1 MPKTPADI
9 ANETLQVKRS
19 SRLQKIHTPDAS
31 PVKETT
37 LQRSS
42 SADPTNK
49 GKKNPSCPDYTNYV
63 LSYSCPET
71 ERPGTGVV
79 GKYDHERK
87 RYEVQFTF
95 TDNKDPYTQ
104 VDYCPRKFV
113 EDNLVEPEVARKWLE
128 AVAKQQEIDTPR
140 TRARKRG
147 TTTALPKIKNK
158 NQKLDE
164 DTSND
169 DDSDPGKETTLT
181 ATPTSSSRTPSRR
194 NMNSTQK
201 VPLDPGIL
209 ALIYHAVREATYDV
223 MPNAARLRPFMYWN
237 GSKGTACAKMLIKR
251 TPSLRLL
258 AEKFRRNEFAR
269 LYATKI
275 RLAAN
280 NERSAQIRQLKLVYL
295 SNDSDFSFVSDYQMG
310 GHHSN
315 ETSLAMRIHSALRD
329 EFETIEDLRDALFSY
344 NMYNFP
350 KLFDLFCAGME
361 SGKIRGIQKVE
372 EMTPI
377 EDLVTVAHEAHFRC
391 ELWYTLVTQAYR
403 HDASKAANEERFK
416 RHQRFCFLVAKDRRE
431 NGTNAFN
438 HRNSQKPVNEGQ
450 IDSSSD
456 DDTGVDNEF
465 Y

>member
-1 MPKTPADI
+1 MK
-9 ANETLQVKRS
+9 KR
-19 SRLQKIHTPDAS
+19 
-31 PVKETT
+31 
-37 LQRSS
+37 
-42 SADPTNK
+42 
-49 GKKNPSCPDYTNYV
+49 KKQNLDDTS
-63 LSYSCPET
+63 
-71 ERPGTGVV
+71 
-79 GKYDHERK
+79 
-87 RYEVQFTF
+87 
-95 TDNKDPYTQ
+95 
-104 VDYCPRKFV
+104 
-113 EDNLVEPEVARKWLE
+113 EDN
-128 AVAKQQEIDTPR
+128 
-140 TRARKRG
+140 
-147 TTTALPKIKNK
+147 
-158 NQKLDE
+158 
-164 DTSND
+164 
-169 DDSDPGKETTLT
+169 DSDPNSKEIPSSG
-181 ATPTSSSRTPSRR
+181 TPTTTSRTPSRR
-194 NMNSTQK
+194 NTLNSATK
-201 VPLDPGIL
+201 VSLDPGIL

-223 MPNAARLRPFMYWN
+223 MPNAERLRPFMYWN
-237 GSKGTACAKMLIKR
+237 GSKATACAKMLIKR
-251 TPSLRLL
+251 TPSLRLI

-269 LYATKI
+269 TYAKKI

-315 ETSLAMRIHSALRD
+315 ETTLAMRIHSELRD

-361 SGKIRGIQKVE
+361 SGKIRGILKVE

-377 EDLVTVAHEAHFRC
+377 EDLITVAHEAHFRC